1 MEIYN
6 LLFFFIKKTNPL
18 KGKRAKRRIDI
29 IVMPPK
35 KLKYFIILS
44 ISLLFII
51 YNFNINFNLQL
62 FFIK

>member
-35 KLKYFIILS
+35 KLKYYNIL
-44 ISLLFII
+44 LH
-51 YNFNINFNLQL
+51 N
-62 FFIK
+62 